1 MMESVF
7 EILPTIF
14 LRIPV
19 WLTIWISGTLSIK
32 YAIAAL
38 LNVRTEQ
45 TIQMKRFFRLGNR

>member
-45 TIQMKRFFRLGNR
+45 TIQMKRLFRLGNR